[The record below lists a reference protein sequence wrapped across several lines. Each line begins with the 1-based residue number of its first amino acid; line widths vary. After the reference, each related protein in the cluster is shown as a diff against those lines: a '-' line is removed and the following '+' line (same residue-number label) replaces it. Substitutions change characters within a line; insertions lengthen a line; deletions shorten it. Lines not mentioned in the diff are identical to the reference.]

1 MRCARGARLDDE
13 CRIGG
18 AVLRSKRDTIDTA
31 TTPWVD
37 CYRRLTEV
45 VIPRPIALVATVDA
59 DGIANLAPFSFFT
72 IVSSNPPFI
81 AFAPHRVGRT
91 GSKKDTMRNVEQV
104 GEFTVS
110 VVTEEI
116 AERVNS
122 CAAPLP
128 YGQSEFE
135 HSGLTPVAA
144 ERVRPPLVAE
154 SPVGL
159 ECTLEEVR
167 SYGDA
172 GGAGSLVV
180 GRVVLIHIDPA
191 VRDSADGRVLPE
203 RLRAVGR
210 MGGSLWCRT
219 LDTFAL
225 ERPS

>member
-1 MRCARGARLDDE
+1 M
-13 CRIGG
+13 
-18 AVLRSKRDTIDTA
+18 VYQRDTIDTA
-31 TTPWVD
+31 TTSWVEG
-37 CYRRLTEV
+37 YRRLTEV
-45 VIPRPIALVATVDA
+45 VIPRPIALVATVDP
-59 DGIANLAPFSFFT
+59 DGVANLAPFSFFT
-72 IVSSNPPFI
+72 VVSSNPPFI
-81 AFAPHRVGRT
+81 AFAPQRVGRT
-91 GSKKDTMRNVEQV
+91 GSKKDTLRNLEQV

-116 AERVNS
+116 VERVNR

-128 YGQSEFE
+128 YGDSEFE

-144 ERVRPPLVAE
+144 ARVKAPLVAE

-159 ECTLEEVR
+159 ECTVEEIR
-167 SYGDA
+167 TYGDA

-180 GRVVLIHIDPA
+180 GRVVLMHLDPA
-191 VRDSADGRVLPE
+191 LRDPAGGRVLAE

-219 LDTFAL
+219 RDTFEL

>member
-1 MRCARGARLDDE
+1 MRDF
-13 CRIGG
+13 
-18 AVLRSKRDTIDTA
+18 KRDTIDTA
-31 TTPWVD
+31 TTSWVD
-37 CYRRLTEV
+37 SYRRLTEV
-45 VIPRPIALVATVDA
+45 VIPRPIALVATVDPG
-59 DGIANLAPFSFFT
+59 GITNLAPFSFFT
-72 IVSSNPPFI
+72 VVSSNPPFI
-81 AFAPHRVGRT
+81 AFAPHRAGRT
-91 GSKKDTMRNVEQV
+91 GSKKDTLRNVEQV

-128 YGQSEFE
+128 YGESEFG

-144 ERVRPPLVAE
+144 ERVKPPLVAE

-159 ECTLEEVR
+159 ECTLEEIR
-167 SYGDA
+167 TYGDA

-180 GRVVLIHIDPA
+180 GRVVLMHLDPA
-191 VRDSADGRVLPE
+191 VRDPADGRVLPE
-203 RLRAVGR
+203 LLRAVGR

-219 LDTFAL
+219 RDTFPL